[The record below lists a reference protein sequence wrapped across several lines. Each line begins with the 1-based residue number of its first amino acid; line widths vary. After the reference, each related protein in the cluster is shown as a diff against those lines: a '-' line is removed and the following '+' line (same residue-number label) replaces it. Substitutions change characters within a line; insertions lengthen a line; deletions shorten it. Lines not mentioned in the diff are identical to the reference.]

1 MRYIVGVYL
10 FTDKTIIAI
19 FDHML
24 SPGVVEQRND
34 LAPMLALLKYVRENG
49 EVLGGGP
56 SAALFV
62 GVEMVEPS
70 LAALLGTPE
79 VLFSGVVVHPLR
91 YFVPS
96 PLLLFLEGL
105 QQVLVFT
112 LRPTFP
118 LFGFEHIEVLELQ
131 KIRVFA
137 EKDEGEVIPKV
148 LLVGEFMQ
156 FDVFLL
162 FLEVGKAYYKPHED
176 PSLIL
181 MPTILSHL
189 EFLRDPVSKIRLI
202 FTVCQYFHTVWS
214 CFHR

>member
-1 MRYIVGVYL
+1 
-10 FTDKTIIAI
+10 
-19 FDHML
+19 
-24 SPGVVEQRND
+24 
-34 LAPMLALLKYVRENG
+34 
-49 EVLGGGP
+49 
-56 SAALFV
+56 
-62 GVEMVEPS
+62 MVEPS

-79 VLFSGVVVHPLR
+79 VLFAGVVVHPLR

-96 PLLLFLEGL
+96 PLLLFLKGL

-162 FLEVGKAYYKPHED
+162 FLEVGKA
-176 PSLIL
+176 
-181 MPTILSHL
+181 
-189 EFLRDPVSKIRLI
+189 
-202 FTVCQYFHTVWS
+202 
-214 CFHR
+214 